1 MQLCQKI
8 MTYNVAHVTADPEIQ
23 LLNRLGGLFSASLSL
38 DDNIDAMLSAT
49 SQMVQFDA
57 ATVFLLNEGSREL
70 TACATYPHKDEVP
83 HIARFVLGEGILGYA
98 VEQLE
103 TLNIADATLDPR
115 FKILDQSRSPRAL
128 MVQPLATPQRV
139 VGAMTISR
147 QRVDP
152 FTELD
157 AAILKVITNQAAIAI
172 ENGRLYEQLQGHL
185 GELETANAQI
195 AEVSRLKSEFLANM
209 SHELRTP
216 LNAILGFSELLR
228 DDLAGKITEKQR
240 KDCLD
245 NIYNSGRHL
254 LSLIN
259 DVLDLTKIEAGR
271 MDLVYEE
278 FGVESATREVLNVLR
293 SLAIKKDI
301 EITSSVEPSDALL
314 IADKNKFKQ
323 VLYNLLSN
331 AIKFTPPSGKVT
343 VQARAQDQLLK
354 ISVQDS
360 GIGIPKDFQHKIFGA
375 FYQVQSASN
384 REYPGTGL
392 GLALTKKLVE
402 LHGGSIGFDSADG
415 HGTTFTVELP
425 LRPGPSKRNR
435 VLVVEDNPSN
445 LDLARMV
452 LEGNGFAVDTASNGQ
467 EGLEKA
473 RHLRPDLILM
483 DMQLPGVDGLAV
495 TRQLKA
501 DPATAN
507 IKVVALTANAL
518 KGSEEQA
525 LAAGCSGYIAKPIEL
540 KKFMLQ
546 VTNFLEK
553 E

>member
-1 MQLCQKI
+1 
-8 MTYNVAHVTADPEIQ
+8 MTYNVGHVTADPEIQ

-38 DDNIDAMLSAT
+38 NENIEAMLRAT

-70 TACATYPHKDEVP
+70 TATATYPHRDMVP
-83 HIARFVLGEGILGYA
+83 HIARFVLGDGILGYA

-115 FKILDQSRSPRAL
+115 FKMLDQSRSPRSL
-128 MVQPLATPQRV
+128 MVQPLATTQRV

-157 AAILKVITNQAAIAI
+157 AAILKVITNQASIAI
-172 ENGRLYEQLQGHL
+172 ENGRLYEQLQAHL

-228 DDLAGKITEKQR
+228 DDLA
-240 KDCLD
+240 
-245 NIYNSGRHL
+245 
-254 LSLIN
+254 
-259 DVLDLTKIEAGR
+259 
-271 MDLVYEE
+271 
-278 FGVESATREVLNVLR
+278 
-293 SLAIKKDI
+293 
-301 EITSSVEPSDALL
+301 
-314 IADKNKFKQ
+314 DKNKFKQ

-331 AIKFTPPSGKVT
+331 AIKFTPPSGKVGLKAA
-343 VQARAQDQLLK
+343 VEGALLRV
-354 ISVQDS
+354 SVNDS
-360 GIGIPKDFQHKIFGA
+360 GIGIPKDVQHKIFGA

-402 LHGGSIGFDSADG
+402 LHGGTIDFQSAPDE
-415 HGTTFTVELP
+415 GTVFTVEFP

-452 LEGNGFAVDTASNGQ
+452 LEGNGFAGDAASNGQ

-501 DPATAN
+501 DPATRS

>member
-1 MQLCQKI
+1 MDPPSLPAPPLLPNRMLLHDATMARKQAQRLRRKKVTERDVAVSKSPIANLVVSKI
-8 MTYNVAHVTADPEIQ
+8 MTYNVGHVTADPEIQ

-38 DDNIDAMLSAT
+38 NENIEAMLRAT

-70 TACATYPHKDEVP
+70 TATATYLHRDMVP
-83 HIARFVLGEGILGYA
+83 HIARFVLGDGILGYA

-115 FKILDQSRSPRAL
+115 FKMLDQSRSPRSL
-128 MVQPLATPQRV
+128 MVQPLATTQRV
-139 VGAMTISR
+139 VGAMTLSR

-157 AAILKVITNQAAIAI
+157 AAILKVITNQASIAI
-172 ENGRLYEQLQGHL
+172 ENGRLYEQLQAHL

-278 FGVESATREVLNVLR
+278 FGVESAVREVLNVLR

-301 EITSSVEPSDALL
+301 EIASTVEPSTALL

-331 AIKFTPPSGKVT
+331 AIKFTPASGRIAI
-343 VQARAQDQLLK
+343 QARVQEQLLT
-354 ISVQDS
+354 IAVQDS
-360 GIGIPKDFQHKIFGA
+360 GIGIAKELQHKIFGA
-375 FYQVQSASN
+375 F
-384 REYPGTGL
+384 
-392 GLALTKKLVE
+392 
-402 LHGGSIGFDSADG
+402 
-415 HGTTFTVELP
+415 
-425 LRPGPSKRNR
+425 
-435 VLVVEDNPSN
+435 
-445 LDLARMV
+445 
-452 LEGNGFAVDTASNGQ
+452 
-467 EGLEKA
+467 
-473 RHLRPDLILM
+473 
-483 DMQLPGVDGLAV
+483 
-495 TRQLKA
+495 
-501 DPATAN
+501 
-507 IKVVALTANAL
+507 
-518 KGSEEQA
+518 
-525 LAAGCSGYIAKPIEL
+525 
-540 KKFMLQ
+540 
-546 VTNFLEK
+546 
-553 E
+553 

>member
-1 MQLCQKI
+1 VL
-8 MTYNVAHVTADPEIQ
+8 
-23 LLNRLGGLFSASLSL
+23 ASL
-38 DDNIDAMLSAT
+38 II
-49 SQMVQFDA
+49 
-57 ATVFLLNEGSREL
+57 
-70 TACATYPHKDEVP
+70 P
-83 HIARFVLGEGILGYA
+83 LGLGILGYA

-103 TLNIADATLDPR
+103 TLNITDATLDPR
-115 FKILDQSRSPRAL
+115 FKILDQSRSPRSL
-128 MVQPLATPQRV
+128 MVQPLATPNRV

-147 QRVDP
+147 ERVDP

-157 AAILKVITNQAAIAI
+157 AAILKVIVNQASIAI
-172 ENGRLYEQLQGHL
+172 ENGRLYEQLQDHL
-185 GELETANAQI
+185 GELEIANAQI

-216 LNAILGFSELLR
+216 LNAILRFSELLR
-228 DDLAGKITEKQR
+228 DDLAGKISDKQR
-240 KDCLD
+240 HDCLD

-259 DVLDLTKIEAGR
+259 DLLDLTKIEAGR

-278 FGVESATREVLNVLR
+278 FGVDSALREVLNVVR
-293 SLAIKKDI
+293 SLGMKKDI
-301 EITSSVEPSDALL
+301 QISSAIEPVTVLL

-331 AIKFTPPSGKVT
+331 AIKFTPPNGTVEVRAAATDETLRVT
-343 VQARAQDQLLK
+343 VK
-354 ISVQDS
+354 DS
-360 GIGIPKDFQHKIFGA
+360 GIGIPKELQHKIFGA
-375 FYQVQSASN
+375 FYQVQSAIN

-392 GLALTKKLVE
+392 GLALTKKLLE
-402 LHGGSIGFDSADG
+402 LHQGTIDFDGKAG
-415 HGTTFTVELP
+415 EGTTFTVVLP
-425 LRPGPSKRNR
+425 LRPAPSKRNR

-452 LEGNGFAVDTASNGQ
+452 LEGNGFAVDTASNGT

-473 RHLRPDLILM
+473 RHLQPDLILM
-483 DMQLPGVDGLAV
+483 DMQLPGVDGLEV

-501 DPATAN
+501 DPATAG

>member
-1 MQLCQKI
+1 M
-8 MTYNVAHVTADPEIQ
+8 
-23 LLNRLGGLFSASLSL
+23 
-38 DDNIDAMLSAT
+38 
-49 SQMVQFDA
+49 
-57 ATVFLLNEGSREL
+57 
-70 TACATYPHKDEVP
+70 VP

-115 FKILDQSRSPRAL
+115 FKMLDQSRSPRSL
-128 MVQPLATPQRV
+128 MVQPLATTQRV

-157 AAILKVITNQAAIAI
+157 AAILKVITNQASIAI
-172 ENGRLYEQLQGHL
+172 ENGRLYEQLQAHL

-228 DDLAGKITEKQR
+228 DDLAGKISDKQR

-245 NIYNSGRHL
+245 NIYNSGKHL

-259 DVLDLTKIEAGR
+259 DVLDLTKVEAGR

-278 FGVESATREVLNVLR
+278 FGVDSAVREVLNVVR
-293 SLAIKKDI
+293 SLAMKKDI
-301 EITSSVEPSDALL
+301 EIVSAVEPPDALL

-331 AIKFTPPSGKVT
+331 AIKFTPPAGKVGLKAA
-343 VQARAQDQLLK
+343 VQGEALRV
-354 ISVQDS
+354 SVKDS
-360 GIGIPKDFQHKIFGA
+360 GIGIPKDVQHKIFGA

-402 LHGGSIGFDSADG
+402 LHGGTIDFESAPDA
-415 HGTTFTVELP
+415 GTVFTVEFP

-501 DPATAN
+501 DPATRS

>member
-1 MQLCQKI
+1 
-8 MTYNVAHVTADPEIQ
+8 MTYNPAHVSADPEIQ

-38 DDNIDAMLSAT
+38 KENIEAMLRAT
-49 SQMVQFDA
+49 SQMVQFDN
-57 ATVFLLNEGSREL
+57 ATVFLLNEGSKEL
-70 TACATYPHKDEVP
+70 TACATFPHRDEVP
-83 HIARFVLGEGILGYA
+83 HIARFVMGEGILGYA

-103 TLNIADATLDPR
+103 TLNITDATLDPR
-115 FKILDQSRSPRAL
+115 FKMLDQSRSPRSL

-147 QRVDP
+147 ERVDP

-157 AAILKVITNQAAIAI
+157 AAILKVIVNQASIAI
-172 ENGRLYEQLQGHL
+172 ENGRLYEQLQDHA
-185 GELETANAQI
+185 GELEIANAQI

-228 DDLAGKITEKQR
+228 DDLAGKISEKQR
-240 KDCLD
+240 FDCLD
-245 NIYNSGRHL
+245 NIHNSGRHL

-259 DVLDLTKIEAGR
+259 DILDLTKIEAGR

-278 FGVESATREVLNVLR
+278 FGVDSATREVLNVVR
-293 SLAIKKDI
+293 SLAMKKEIDI
-301 EITSSVEPSDALL
+301 SSEIEPQNALL
-314 IADKNKFKQ
+314 VADKNKFKQ

-331 AIKFTPPSGKVT
+331 AIKFTPPDGKVAVKATAAEENLVIT
-343 VQARAQDQLLK
+343 VK
-354 ISVQDS
+354 DS
-360 GIGIPKDFQHKIFGA
+360 GIGIQKELQHKIFGA

-402 LHGGSIGFDSADG
+402 LHGGTIDFDSQAG
-415 HGTTFTVELP
+415 EGTTFRVELP

-452 LEGNGFAVDTASNGQ
+452 LEGNGFAVDTASNGF

-473 RHLRPDLILM
+473 RHLQPDLILM

-501 DPATAN
+501 DPATAS

>member
-1 MQLCQKI
+1 M
-8 MTYNVAHVTADPEIQ
+8 
-23 LLNRLGGLFSASLSL
+23 
-38 DDNIDAMLSAT
+38 
-49 SQMVQFDA
+49 
-57 ATVFLLNEGSREL
+57 
-70 TACATYPHKDEVP
+70 
-83 HIARFVLGEGILGYA
+83 GEGILGYA

-103 TLNIADATLDPR
+103 TLNITDATLDPR
-115 FKILDQSRSPRAL
+115 FKILDQSRSPRSL
-128 MVQPLATPQRV
+128 MVQPLATPNRV

-147 QRVDP
+147 ERVDP

-157 AAILKVITNQAAIAI
+157 AAILKVIVNQASIGI
-172 ENGRLYEQLQGHL
+172 ENGRLYEQLQDHL
-185 GELETANAQI
+185 GELEIANAQI

-228 DDLAGKITEKQR
+228 DDLAGKISDKQR
-240 KDCLD
+240 HDCLD
-245 NIYNSGRHL
+245 NIHNSGRHL

-259 DVLDLTKIEAGR
+259 DLLDLTKIEAGR

-278 FGVESATREVLNVLR
+278 FGVDSALREVLNVVR
-293 SLAIKKDI
+293 SLAMKKDI
-301 EITSSVEPSDALL
+301 EISSAIEPPTALL
-314 IADKNKFKQ
+314 IADKNKVKQ

-331 AIKFTPPSGKVT
+331 AIKFTPPNGTVEVKAAVSGETLLVT
-343 VQARAQDQLLK
+343 VK
-354 ISVQDS
+354 DS
-360 GIGIPKDFQHKIFGA
+360 GIGIPKELQHKIFGA
-375 FYQVQSASN
+375 FYQVQSAIN

-402 LHGGSIGFDSADG
+402 LHQGTIDFDSKAG
-415 HGTTFTVELP
+415 EGTTFTVGLP
-425 LRPGPSKRNR
+425 LRPAPSKRNR

-452 LEGNGFAVDTASNGQ
+452 LEGNGFAVDTASNGT

-473 RHLRPDLILM
+473 RHLQPDLILM
-483 DMQLPGVDGLAV
+483 DMQLPGVDGLEV

-501 DPATAN
+501 DPATAG

>member
-1 MQLCQKI
+1 

-23 LLNRLGGLFSASLSL
+23 LLNRLGGLFTGSLSL
-38 DDNIDAMLSAT
+38 NDNIDAMLRAT

-57 ATVFLLNEGSREL
+57 GTVFLLNEGSREL
-70 TACATYPHKDEVP
+70 TATATYPHRDMVP

-115 FKILDQSRSPRAL
+115 FKILDQSRSPRSL
-128 MVQPLATPQRV
+128 MVQPLATTQRV

-157 AAILKVITNQAAIAI
+157 VAILKVITNQAAIAI
-172 ENGRLYEQLQGHL
+172 ENGRLYEQLQAHL
-185 GELETANAQI
+185 GELEIANAQI

-240 KDCLD
+240 RDCLD

-259 DVLDLTKIEAGR
+259 DVLDLTKVEAGR

-278 FGVESATREVLNVLR
+278 FGVDSAVREVLNVVR
-293 SLAIKKDI
+293 SLAMKKDI
-301 EITSSVEPSDALL
+301 EIVSSVEPLDALL
-314 IADKNKFKQ
+314 IADNNKFKQ

-331 AIKFTPPSGKVT
+331 AIKFTPPSGKVGL
-343 VQARAQDQLLK
+343 QAVVREAALR
-354 ISVQDS
+354 ITVQDS
-360 GIGIPKDFQHKIFGA
+360 GIGIPRELQHKIFGA
-375 FYQVQSASN
+375 FYQVQSANN

-402 LHGGSIGFDSADG
+402 LHGGTIEFDSAPDK
-415 HGTTFTVELP
+415 GTAFIVDFP

-435 VLVVEDNPSN
+435 ILVVEDNPSN

-452 LEGNGFAVDTASNGQ
+452 LEGNGFTVDTAANGQ

-501 DPATAN
+501 DPATAS

>member
-1 MQLCQKI
+1 
-8 MTYNVAHVTADPEIQ
+8 
-23 LLNRLGGLFSASLSL
+23 
-38 DDNIDAMLSAT
+38 
-49 SQMVQFDA
+49 
-57 ATVFLLNEGSREL
+57 
-70 TACATYPHKDEVP
+70 
-83 HIARFVLGEGILGYA
+83 
-98 VEQLE
+98 
-103 TLNIADATLDPR
+103 
-115 FKILDQSRSPRAL
+115 

-157 AAILKVITNQAAIAI
+157 AAILKVITNRAAIAI

-259 DVLDLTKIEAGR
+259 DVLDLTKVEAGR

-278 FGVESATREVLNVLR
+278 FGVDSAVREVLNVVR
-293 SLAIKKDI
+293 SLAMKKDI
-301 EITSSVEPSDALL
+301 EIASSVEPLEALL

-331 AIKFTPPSGKVT
+331 AIKFTPPSGKVGL
-343 VQARAQDQLLK
+343 QAVVREEALR
-354 ISVQDS
+354 ITVQDS
-360 GIGIPKDFQHKIFGA
+360 GIGIPRELQHKIFGA
-375 FYQVQSASN
+375 FYQVQSANN

-392 GLALTKKLVE
+392 GLALTKKLTE
-402 LHGGSIGFDSADG
+402 LHGGSIEFDSAP
-415 HGTTFTVELP
+415 EREP
-425 LRPGPSKRNR
+425 PSPSSSPSGPAPAS
-435 VLVVEDNPSN
+435 E
-445 LDLARMV
+445 
-452 LEGNGFAVDTASNGQ
+452 TASW
-467 EGLEKA
+467 
-473 RHLRPDLILM
+473 
-483 DMQLPGVDGLAV
+483 
-495 TRQLKA
+495 
-501 DPATAN
+501 
-507 IKVVALTANAL
+507 
-518 KGSEEQA
+518 S
-525 LAAGCSGYIAKPIEL
+525 SG
-540 KKFMLQ
+540 
-546 VTNFLEK
+546 T
-553 E
+553 

>member
-1 MQLCQKI
+1 
-8 MTYNVAHVTADPEIQ
+8 MTYNVGHVTADPEIQ

-38 DDNIDAMLSAT
+38 NENIEAMLRAT

-70 TACATYPHKDEVP
+70 TATATYPHRDMVP
-83 HIARFVLGEGILGYA
+83 HIARFVLGDGILGYA

-115 FKILDQSRSPRAL
+115 FKMLDQSRSPRSL
-128 MVQPLATPQRV
+128 MVQPLATTQRV

-157 AAILKVITNQAAIAI
+157 AAILKVITNQASIAI
-172 ENGRLYEQLQGHL
+172 ENGRLYEQLQAHL

-228 DDLAGKITEKQR
+228 DDLA
-240 KDCLD
+240 
-245 NIYNSGRHL
+245 
-254 LSLIN
+254 
-259 DVLDLTKIEAGR
+259 
-271 MDLVYEE
+271 
-278 FGVESATREVLNVLR
+278 
-293 SLAIKKDI
+293 
-301 EITSSVEPSDALL
+301 
-314 IADKNKFKQ
+314 DKNKFKQ

-331 AIKFTPPSGKVT
+331 AIKFTPPSGKVGLKAA
-343 VQARAQDQLLK
+343 VEGALLRV
-354 ISVQDS
+354 SVNDS
-360 GIGIPKDFQHKIFGA
+360 GIGIPKDVQHKIFGA

-402 LHGGSIGFDSADG
+402 LHGGTIDFQSAPDE
-415 HGTTFTVELP
+415 GTVFTVEFP

-501 DPATAN
+501 DPATRS

>member
-1 MQLCQKI
+1 MP
-8 MTYNVAHVTADPEIQ
+8 YNVARVTADPEIQ
-23 LLNRLGGLFSASLSL
+23 LLNRLGGLFTASLSL
-38 DDNIDAMLSAT
+38 NENIEAMLRAT

-57 ATVFLLNEGSREL
+57 ATVFLLSEGGREL
-70 TACATYPHKDEVP
+70 TATATYPHSDEVP
-83 HIARFVLGEGILGYA
+83 HIARFVMGEGILGYA

-103 TLNIADATLDPR
+103 TVNILDATLDPR
-115 FKILDQSRSPRAL
+115 FKMLDQSRSPRSL
-128 MVQPLATPQRV
+128 MIQPLATPQRV

-157 AAILKVITNQAAIAI
+157 AAILKVITNQASIAI
-172 ENGRLYEQLQGHL
+172 DNGRLYEQLQAHL

-240 KDCLD
+240 RDCLD

-278 FGVESATREVLNVLR
+278 FGVESAMREVLNVLH
-293 SLAIKKDI
+293 SLAIKKEIDI
-301 EITSSVEPSDALL
+301 ISTVEPTDALVA
-314 IADKNKFKQ
+314 ADKNKFKQ

-331 AIKFTPPSGKVT
+331 AIKFTPPTGT
-343 VQARAQDQLLK
+343 VVIRARASNDMLT
-354 ISVQDS
+354 IACRDS
-360 GIGIPKDFQHKIFGA
+360 GIGIDKELQHKIFGT
-375 FYQVQSASN
+375 FYQVQSATN

-402 LHGGSIGFDSADG
+402 LHGGSIDFESAPG
-415 HGTTFTVELP
+415 EGTTFTVQLP
-425 LRPGPSKRNR
+425 LRPIPSKRNR
-435 VLVVEDNPSN
+435 VLVVEDNASN

-452 LEGNGFAVDTASNGQ
+452 LEGNGFAVDTAATGQ

-501 DPATAN
+501 DPATAD

-525 LAAGCSGYIAKPIEL
+525 LAAGCAGYIAKPIEL

>member
-1 MQLCQKI
+1 
-8 MTYNVAHVTADPEIQ
+8 MTYNPAHVSAVPEIQ
-23 LLNRLGGLFSASLSL
+23 LLNRLGGLFSDSLSL
-38 DDNIDAMLSAT
+38 NENIEAMLRAT
-49 SQMVQFDA
+49 SQMVQFDN
-57 ATVFLLNEGSREL
+57 ATVFLLNEGSKEL
-70 TACATYPHKDEVP
+70 TACATYPHRTEVP
-83 HIARFVLGEGILGYA
+83 HIARFVMGEGILGYA

-103 TLNIADATLDPR
+103 TLNITDATLDPR
-115 FKILDQSRSPRAL
+115 FKILDQSRSPRSL
-128 MVQPLATPQRV
+128 MVQPLATPNRV

-147 QRVDP
+147 ERVDP

-157 AAILKVITNQAAIAI
+157 AAILKVIVNQASIAI
-172 ENGRLYEQLQGHL
+172 ENGRLYEQLQDHL
-185 GELETANAQI
+185 GELEIANAQI

-228 DDLAGKITEKQR
+228 DDLAGKISDKQR
-240 KDCLD
+240 HDCLD

-259 DVLDLTKIEAGR
+259 DLLDLTKIEAGR

-278 FGVESATREVLNVLR
+278 FGVDSALREVLNVVR
-293 SLAIKKDI
+293 SLGMKKDI
-301 EITSSVEPSDALL
+301 QISSSIEPVTALL
-314 IADKNKFKQ
+314 IADKNKVKQ

-331 AIKFTPPSGKVT
+331 AIKFTPPNGTVEVRAAATDETLRVT
-343 VQARAQDQLLK
+343 VK
-354 ISVQDS
+354 DS
-360 GIGIPKDFQHKIFGA
+360 GIGIPKELQHKIFGA
-375 FYQVQSASN
+375 FYQVQSAIN

-392 GLALTKKLVE
+392 GLALTKKLLE
-402 LHGGSIGFDSADG
+402 LHQGTIDFDSKAG
-415 HGTTFTVELP
+415 EGTTFTVVLP
-425 LRPGPSKRNR
+425 LRPAPSKRNR

-452 LEGNGFAVDTASNGQ
+452 LEGNGFAVDTASNGT

-473 RHLRPDLILM
+473 RHLQPDLILM
-483 DMQLPGVDGLAV
+483 DMQLPGVDGLEV

-501 DPATAN
+501 DPATAG

-525 LAAGCSGYIAKPIEL
+525 LAAGCSGYISKPIEL